1 MNRYKITYVNF
12 DMKEGESSVASKWA
26 HDEKSAVRLLLAKN
40 PDKNGYCVFKRGGS
54 GKILKVE
61 QASFLAID
69 PVRSSLREE

>member
-61 QASFLAID
+61 QASFLVVE
-69 PVRSSLREE
+69 PVRSSLRDE